1 MKNMRKVKYKIY
13 TNANNDI
20 IAVSTYAGKVVKG
33 VAKCDPRDTFDF
45 ETGKKIAEARCAKKI
60 ADKREKRAREKY
72 QKAQAQAAEAV
83 KYLEKMENYLKD
95 SCEEVAE
102 AEDALEQIL
111 SEV

>member
-13 TNANNDI
+13 TNANNDV

-33 VAKCDPRDTFDF
+33 VAKCDPRDTFDL

-72 QKAQAQAAEAV
+72 QEAQIKLDEAIR
-83 KYLEKMENYLKD
+83 YFEKMENYLKD
-95 SCEEVAE
+95 SCAEVDE
-102 AEDALEQIL
+102 TEDALEKIL